1 MEKIIVIVICFVI
14 CFSCN
19 NRDNSGN
26 KRSSE
31 INKKYDIDFITYW
44 ETKINKDSIPLSII
58 KIDTINFLGMNIRF
72 NEKGDTIEKIVL
84 LDRRNAFRFYYH
96 ERKVYMSN
104 LCFYEIRKNSP
115 RVNDYS
121 LVLRNYGY
129 RNFLTDTLKNDIFSV
144 NGNLLEG
151 PNICFYENKKV
162 KFISYYVNSEIQG
175 EKIYFDSINGNV
187 TKKEYY
193 DKGKKIK

>member
-19 NRDNSGN
+19 NRDSSGD

-162 KFISYYVNSEIQG
+162 KFISYYANSEIQG